1 MNYLKLNEKNTKNIL
16 NILLHLFIGF
26 FSYGRKILE
35 GRKGFG
41 NRISRLRVT
50 NLHGWEISEN
60 FWIPRNFVQS
70 NAVSGFFFFVK
81 DSVKKVGF
89 DGYDA
94 SSLPQ
99 WASCT
104 VLHFWDLERKVLWN
118 TLLFPYI
125 CCVLIHLFWVFLQNR
140 FTLCPEVEKSI
151 FPCSVKPL

>member
-1 MNYLKLNEKNTKNIL
+1 MKKI
-16 NILLHLFIGF
+16 
-26 FSYGRKILE
+26 RKI
-35 GRKGFG
+35 
-41 NRISRLRVT
+41 
-50 NLHGWEISEN
+50 
-60 FWIPRNFVQS
+60 FWIFFCTYLSVFSLMGVRYSKGERGLGIEFLDCAWPTCMDEKFLKIF
-70 NAVSGFFFFVK
+70 GFPEILYSQMPFPDFFFVK

-104 VLHFWDLERKVLWN
+104 VLHFWDLKRKVLWN